1 MGRGR
6 RDDYVGRAG
15 RRGPPGARRRP
26 ARGERMVA
34 GGAHAVEEAM
44 AGPSELHCVYVDEG
58 APARAQQLARA
69 AREAGLAVSTVP
81 VDECDSMS
89 GVRSGGVA
97 AEITFVY
104 REFRELLHELPDG
117 AVGCGP
123 LLLLDQITDPVNL
136 GAVIRTAEAAG
147 ALAVVLPGR
156 RAAPV
161 TATVLRISAG
171 AALHLPV
178 CRVANLSRAIEMSQQ
193 AGFWAVG
200 LDAEADDLLEPPP
213 SPRPAALVLGSEGS
227 GLRPLVA
234 RNCDQLARVPM
245 RGRVASLYASAA
257 AAVALYRVAEGLFP
271 GRSSG

>member
-1 MGRGR
+1 
-6 RDDYVGRAG
+6 
-15 RRGPPGARRRP
+15 
-26 ARGERMVA
+26 
-34 GGAHAVEEAM
+34 
-44 AGPSELHCVYVDEG
+44 
-58 APARAQQLARA
+58 
-69 AREAGLAVSTVP
+69 
-81 VDECDSMS
+81 
-89 GVRSGGVA
+89 
-97 AEITFVY
+97 
-104 REFRELLHELPDG
+104 
-117 AVGCGP
+117 
-123 LLLLDQITDPVNL
+123 VNL

-178 CRVANLSRAIEMSQQ
+178 CRVANLSRAIEMAQH

-213 SPRPAALVLGSEGS
+213 PPRPAALVLGSEGS

-234 RNCDQLARVPM
+234 RNCDQLARLPM
-245 RGRVASLYASAA
+245 RGRVGSLNAAAA

-271 GRSSG
+271 GRPSS

>member
-1 MGRGR
+1 
-6 RDDYVGRAG
+6 
-15 RRGPPGARRRP
+15 
-26 ARGERMVA
+26 
-34 GGAHAVEEAM
+34 VEEAM
-44 AGPSELHCVYVDEG
+44 AGPSEIHCVYIDEG
-58 APARAQQLARA
+58 APARAQELARA
-69 AREAGLAVSTVP
+69 ARDAGLAVSTVP

-89 GVRSGGVA
+89 GVTSGGIAV
-97 AEITFVY
+97 EITFVY
-104 REFRELLHELPDG
+104 REFRELLHGLPDG
-117 AVGCGP
+117 ALGCGP

-178 CRVANLSRAIEMSQQ
+178 CRVANLSRAIEMAQQ
-193 AGFWAVG
+193 AGFF
-200 LDAEADDLLEPPP
+200 DAEADDLLEPPP
-213 SPRPAALVLGSEGS
+213 PPRPAALVLGSEGS

-234 RNCDQLARVPM
+234 RNCDQLARLPM
-245 RGRVASLYASAA
+245 RGRVGSLNASAA

-271 GRSSG
+271 GRPSG